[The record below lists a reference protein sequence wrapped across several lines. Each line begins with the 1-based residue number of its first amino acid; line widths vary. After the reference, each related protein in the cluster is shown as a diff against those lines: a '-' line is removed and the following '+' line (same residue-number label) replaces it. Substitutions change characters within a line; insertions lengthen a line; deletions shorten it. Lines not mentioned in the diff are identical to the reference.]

1 MRRLLIIHV
10 FLLLIALF
18 ITFAL
23 VPLDRM
29 YFKNIP
35 TDEISLYYENALAF
49 KSGEAWKIAFT
60 WFLGLTCGRIMVKA
74 LLSKEKD

>member
-1 MRRLLIIHV
+1 MRRLIIIHII
-10 FLLLIALF
+10 LLVIALF

-23 VPLDRM
+23 VPLDRV

-35 TDEISLYYENALAF
+35 TAEITQYYENALAF

-74 LLSKEKD
+74 LLSKEQS